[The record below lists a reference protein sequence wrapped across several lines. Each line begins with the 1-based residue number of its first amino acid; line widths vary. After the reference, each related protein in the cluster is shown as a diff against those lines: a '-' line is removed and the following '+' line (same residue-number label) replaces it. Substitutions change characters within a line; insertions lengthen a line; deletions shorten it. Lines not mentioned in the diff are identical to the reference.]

1 VSARGGE
8 PTAHPAEA
16 GTGRVGAASSLAES
30 DWESFLEAR
39 LARPVRVV
47 YGRSR
52 TSPLQARRTPP
63 GRTTFSR
70 DGAEW
75 LLRLH
80 TMFRGAPTEVR
91 EAVAD
96 LLRAGRRAKRS
107 CAVLDAWIAANL
119 PRHPPPRVPDASLV
133 QRGKHHDLAA
143 IAAGILAK
151 ELEGEFGAAKKS
163 PRFTWGT
170 ARGRAPRR
178 AMRLGSYDAD
188 VDVVRVHPAL
198 DQEGVPEWFV
208 RYVLFHELLHAVYPP
223 VRGSDGRWIRHGR
236 SFQERERD
244 YPGLERA
251 LAWERRNI
259 DALIRSARTKK
270 PLPAGR
276 RTRSTAM
283 ELVQMLFFPEAA
295 DVRARAR
302 RPRRA

>member
-1 VSARGGE
+1 MTAGDASRRESAALPG
-8 PTAHPAEA
+8 
-16 GTGRVGAASSLAES
+16 LAES
-30 DWESFLEAR
+30 DWESFLGSR

-52 TSPLQARRTPP
+52 TSPLQARRTPA

-80 TMFRGAPTEVR
+80 TMFRGAPQEVR

-96 LLRAGRRAKRS
+96 LLRLGRRAKRS
-107 CAVLDAWIAANL
+107 CAMLDAWIAANL
-119 PRHPPPRVPDASLV
+119 PRHPPPRVADARLV

-143 IAAGILAK
+143 IAAGILAN
-151 ELEGEFGAAKKS
+151 ELAGEFGPAKKS
-163 PRFTWGT
+163 PRFTWGN
-170 ARGRAPRR
+170 ALGRAPRR

-188 VDVVRVHPAL
+188 VDVVRIHPAL
-198 DQEGVPEWFV
+198 DQEDVPEWFV

-223 VRGSDGRWIRHGR
+223 VRGIDGRWIRHGR
-236 SFQERERD
+236 AFQERERG
-244 YPGLERA
+244 YAGLEKA

-270 PLPAGR
+270 PLRAAR
-276 RTRSTAM
+276 RSRSTAI

-295 DVRARAR
+295 EVRTRAR

>member
-1 VSARGGE
+1 MVTGKDSGGRRDSA
-8 PTAHPAEA
+8 AHS
-16 GTGRVGAASSLAES
+16 VAATLAES
-30 DWESFLEAR
+30 DWESFLGAR

-63 GRTTFSR
+63 GRTTFAR

-80 TMFRGAPTEVR
+80 TMFRGAPPDVR

-107 CAVLDAWIAANL
+107 CAILDAWIAANL
-119 PRHPPPRVPDASLV
+119 PRHPPPRPSDDALV

-143 IAAGILAK
+143 IAKGLLAS
-151 ELEGEFGAAKKS
+151 ELAEAFGPGKAC
-163 PRFTWGT
+163 PRFTWGR
-170 ARGRAPRR
+170 AKGRAPRR

-188 VDVVRVHPAL
+188 VDVVRIHPAL
-198 DQEGVPEWFV
+198 DQAGVPESFV

-223 VRGSDGRWIRHGR
+223 VRGADGRWIRHGR
-236 SFQERERD
+236 AFQQRERD
-244 YPGLERA
+244 YPGLEQA

-259 DALIRSARTKK
+259 DALIRSARTNK
-270 PLPAGR
+270 PLSTSR
-276 RTRSTAM
+276 RARSAAI

-295 DVRARAR
+295 GVRS
-302 RPRRA
+302 RPRRQRRA